1 MKRMKKPEIKD
12 RIEYL
17 RKEIEKHNY
26 RYYVLSEPEITD
38 YEYDLLMQE
47 LLTLEK
53 ENPEFDDPNSPSRR
67 VGSDLSQEF
76 AEVAHRTPMLSL
88 GNTYSKE
95 ELKEFDQRIR
105 KEITEPYEYV
115 CELKF
120 DGVAISLIYEN
131 GRLIRAVTRGDGT
144 RGDDV
149 TGNVRTIRSIPLQLS
164 HQNIPA
170 LLEVRGEII
179 LPRAG
184 FEKINSERLRNGE
197 SLFANPRNAAA
208 GTLKNKNSSVVARR
222 PLDCYMYAVLGT
234 GLPYDSHYENM
245 MEAKKWGLKI
255 SGHISKVRDLEG
267 IYSCIDSWDHK
278 RSGLPFDIDGVVI
291 KVNPYRLQD
300 QLGFTAKSP
309 RWAISYK
316 FKAEQAATRLRSVSF
331 QVGRTGSITPVA
343 NLEPVLLAGT
353 TVKRASLHNA
363 DQIRL
368 LNLHI
373 GDVVWVEKGGEI
385 IPKIV
390 GVDLA
395 QRGHEAIPVKFIEHC
410 PECQTPLIKHEGE
423 ANHYCP
429 NETGCPPQIKG
440 KIEHFISRKALDI
453 DGLGEE
459 TIELLYHHGLV
470 HDPAD
475 LYRLEKHQ
483 LVSLERLGE
492 KSAQNILDGIEKSK
506 MVPFHRVL
514 YGLGI
519 RYVGETVARTLADAF
534 QNIDRISKATYDEL
548 IEVNEIGHK
557 IAESIRAYFSD
568 LKHLQLIE
576 QLKAYGVRMAQEDQ
590 NAARGGPLQGLS
602 FVISGTFQKHSR
614 DELKEIIQKNGGR
627 NLSGVS
633 THTDYLVGGENMG
646 PSKLEKVRKLDI
658 PIISEDDL
666 LRMVQR
672 R

>member
-1 MKRMKKPEIKD
+1 MKKPEIKD

-38 YEYDLLMQE
+38 YEYDFLMQE

-255 SGHISKVRDLEG
+255 SGHISKVSDLEG
-267 IYSCIDSWDHK
+267 IYSYIASWDHK

-410 PECQTPLIKHEGE
+410 PECQTPLIKHQGE

-459 TIELLYHHGLV
+459 TIELLYHHKLI

-576 QLKAYGVRMAQEDQ
+576 RLKTYGVRMAQEEQHAVHGDS
-590 NAARGGPLQGLS
+590 LQGLS

-614 DELKEIIQKNGGR
+614 DELKEIIQKNGGK

-646 PSKLEKVRKLDI
+646 PSKLEKARKLDI
-658 PIISEDDL
+658 PIISEDEL
-666 LRMVQR
+666 LRMVRQK
-672 R
+672 